1 MNRRE
6 FYVARS
12 GEDLLHVLA
21 LVEKKDYSAVLGE
34 RLGKDEIMERLDQH
48 PMSSLLLAD
57 KLRTDG
63 QPAVEAAPGEAPK
76 EPGKK
81 ESSDAVAK
89 ALARIG
95 QTVEETVRR
104 LHQPL
109 VNEVQQLTGLMR
121 ALDQNKAGKGE
132 MTAAIKASKDE
143 LREGVQEESKKVI
156 SKLEEIHGEMLD
168 EAGVVELIQ
177 KHGVPKEA
185 VREAVLAATEEHF
198 DKLRA
203 SVSVAPAVKV
213 ETGEKAS
220 KAGKPTEAQ
229 LKDAAVLKVA
239 GENVRPIKMETVEKV
254 FGVKLTDATGSQL
267 KVELWN
273 DPDAEQINPDYVFNP
288 EHLRI
293 ALFAM
298 SKKPARNVFI
308 FGETGTGKTEFV
320 RQLSARLGRRM
331 YRVNFENQA
340 DSYNFIGGERAK
352 NASTVYQYGTFTL
365 GLRHPGAIILLDE
378 LCFGKPGHLAALHA
392 TLEYE
397 GALTIQETGE
407 KIFRAEGVIIFAAD
421 NTNGTGDRTGR
432 YDGLYTMNGA
442 LRRRFSYW
450 MQFDYPP
457 GELEADIIARKTGT
471 SIKATR
477 IVVDLMKSCRAAA
490 RAGTLADAPSLP
502 HAIAFCELVQ
512 SGKKTREAYEQTVVM
527 ATSPEYAEKL
537 QELYTASFKEEA
549 FEKAL

>member
-6 FYVARS
+6 FYSAHS
-12 GEDLLHVLA
+12 GEQLLRVLA
-21 LVEKKDYSAVLGE
+21 LVEKKSYDDVLAE
-34 RLGKDEIMERLDQH
+34 RMGKDEIMERLDQH
-48 PMSSLLLAD
+48 PMSSILLAD
-57 KLRTDG
+57 KLDG
-63 QPAVEAAPGEAPK
+63 QKEDGEVIEAESTDTAPAKSKSA
-76 EPGKK
+76 
-81 ESSDAVAK
+81 DAVAK

-104 LHQPL
+104 LHAPL
-109 VNEVQQLTGLMR
+109 VNEVQQLQSIVRVM
-121 ALDQNKAGKGE
+121 DQNKAGKGE
-132 MTAAIKASKDE
+132 MTAALKQQKEE
-143 LREGVQEESKKVI
+143 LRQGMQEEGQKVMD
-156 SKLEEIHGEMLD
+156 KLTEIGESIID
-168 EAGVVELIQ
+168 EQSVVALIQ

-198 DKLRA
+198 EKLRRSIGSA
-203 SVSVAPAVKV
+203 APAGAPAD
-213 ETGEKAS
+213 T
-220 KAGKPTEAQ
+220 
-229 LKDAAVLKVA
+229 KDAKGNLTKEAAQDQALLAVA
-239 GENVRPIKMETVEKV
+239 TTNVRPVKMENAEKV
-254 FGVKLTDATGSQL
+254 FGVKLLDRDGNHI
-267 KVELWN
+267 KVEVWN
-273 DPDAEQINPDYVFNP
+273 DPDAEDINPDYVFNP

-298 SKKPARNVFI
+298 TKKPARNVFL

-331 YRVNFENQA
+331 FRVNFENQA
-340 DSYNFIGGERAK
+340 DAYNFIGGERAK

-365 GLRHPGAIILLDE
+365 GLRHPGSLILLDE

-407 KIFRAEGVIIFAAD
+407 KVKRADGVMIFAAD

-457 GELEADIIARKTGT
+457 AELEADIIARKSGI

-477 IVVDLMKSCRAAA
+477 IVVDLMRACRAAA
-490 RAGTLADAPSLP
+490 RTGVLADAPSLP
-502 HAIAFCELVQ
+502 HAIAFCELVS
-512 SGKKTREAYEQTVVM
+512 SGKKTREAYEQSIVL

-537 QELYTASFKEEA
+537 QEMYMASFKEEA

>member
-12 GEDLLHVLA
+12 GEQLLHTLA
-21 LVEKKDYSAVLGE
+21 LVEKKEYSAVASE
-34 RLGKDEIMERLDQH
+34 NLGKDEIMERLDQH
-48 PMSSLLLAD
+48 PMSSILLAD

-63 QPAVEAAPGEAPK
+63 VEKEEPAQEEDSGKPA
-76 EPGKK
+76 KK

-109 VNEVQQLTGLMR
+109 VAEVQQLQSLLR
-121 ALDQNKAGKGE
+121 SLDQNKAGKGE
-132 MTAAIKASKDE
+132 MTAAINTAKTDI
-143 LREGVQEESKKVI
+143 RTGVQEEGKKVLDKLTEI
-156 SKLEEIHGEMLD
+156 SNEMLD
-168 EAGVVELIQ
+168 EAGVIELIQ

-185 VREAVLAATEEHF
+185 VREAVLAATEDYFE
-198 DKLRA
+198 KLRQSIGETPMPAA
-203 SVSVAPAVKV
+203 SAAAVEGV
-213 ETGEKAS
+213 Q
-220 KAGKPTEAQ
+220 PTEQQVKDSALLAIAQ
-229 LKDAAVLKVA
+229 
-239 GENVRPIKMETVEKV
+239 NQIRPIKLESAEKV
-254 FGVKLTDATGSQL
+254 FGVKLTDKDGQHI
-267 KVELWN
+267 KVEVWN
-273 DPDAEQINPDYVFNP
+273 DPDAESINPDYVFNP
-288 EHLRI
+288 EALRV

-320 RQLSARLGRRM
+320 RQLSARLGRRLF
-331 YRVNFENQA
+331 RVNFENQA

-365 GLRHPGAIILLDE
+365 GLKHPGAIILLDE

-397 GALTIQETGE
+397 GKLTIQETGE
-407 KIFRAEGVIIFAAD
+407 KVSRADGVVIFAAD
-421 NTNGTGDRTGR
+421 NTNGTGDRSGR

-457 GELEADIIARKTGT
+457 AELEADIISRKVGI

-477 IVVDLMKSCRAAA
+477 IVVDLMRACRAAA

-512 SGKKTREAYEQTVVM
+512 SGKKVREAYEQSIVM

-537 QELYTASFKEEA
+537 QELYVASFKEEA